1 MKRLLCVAALATAYK
16 LTPKELV
23 YAEMRRQVGEFPAA
37 NHSNEA
43 TIYVV
48 LRSLRGKPRIFS
60 FFQTAFPL
68 ELVAPRPSRVSIK
81 VLTEFTIN

>member
-43 TIYVV
+43 TIYVRDM
-48 LRSLRGKPRIFS
+48 LSPCTLYLPR
-60 FFQTAFPL
+60 T
-68 ELVAPRPSRVSIK
+68 VNGTGHTGPSEFCATSI
-81 VLTEFTIN
+81 

>member
-43 TIYVV
+43 TIYVAPK
-48 LRSLRGKPRIFS
+48 RGCSKDSGNYARF
-60 FFQTAFPL
+60 L
-68 ELVAPRPSRVSIK
+68 G
-81 VLTEFTIN
+81 